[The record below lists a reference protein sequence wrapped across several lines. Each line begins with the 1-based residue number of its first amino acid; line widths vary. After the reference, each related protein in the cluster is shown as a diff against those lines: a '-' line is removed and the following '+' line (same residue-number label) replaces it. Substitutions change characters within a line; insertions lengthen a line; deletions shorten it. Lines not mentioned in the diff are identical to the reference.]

1 MRLTDERVQFLAE
14 LIATELSADENID
27 LEVSTEQ
34 VKEEIVGIF
43 EALFVKEE
51 QLEEEVR
58 ARLEKFSDKIDRENL
73 DYMMLYNQARQ
84 MLAKQRGII
93 L

>member
-1 MRLTDERVQFLAE
+1 MRLTEERVDFLAE
-14 LIATELSADENID
+14 LIVSELSGDEEID
-27 LEVSTEQ
+27 LEISAEQ
-34 VKEEIVGIF
+34 IKEEIVGIF
-43 EALFVKEE
+43 EALFEKEE

-73 DYMMLYNQARQ
+73 DYMMLYNQAKQ

>member
-1 MRLTDERVQFLAE
+1 MRLTEERVQCLAE
-14 LIATELSADENID
+14 LIATELSADDNID
-27 LEVSTEQ
+27 LEVASEKVQ
-34 VKEEIVGIF
+34 EEIIGIF
-43 EALFVKEE
+43 EALFEKEE